1 LNRQPDQKEYIA
13 NEGRSDYVVT
23 RNHRT
28 DVIAFILSLLAAII
42 LWGYVSINNVE
53 STVPVVF
60 SSVQLQFVGEDELKE
75 NYSLIVQSVDTES
88 ISVTLTGNSTD
99 VTNLNSSSVTL
110 EVDLSSISA
119 AGIYSL
125 PVVCHAPDK
134 FTYSLS
140 TESVTVNIDKP
151 DSKMLTVDS
160 DNIQLMGWIKETG
173 CTIVNQ
179 SLNITKVKLEGNTL
193 NLEKVAGVQIRTAS
207 IGVLN
212 ASMNV
217 SAEIYLLDAEG
228 NDLDLPITVSSD
240 AGRDGIVVS
249 LTVYKEKTL
258 DLTVR
263 TKYGYLNSEQLL
275 VEPSQVMV
283 YGEASVV
290 DELNELTL
298 DLDEIDEKQ
307 IFADITYTGVQIQ
320 SADDLIITKVDQ
332 SPFEGAT
339 VQIRVS
345 ECDTK
350 TIRADHF
357 VLLNAPDNVSIQ
369 EEYLLLNIRTRLVND
384 ANVMLNLLSQN
395 SDRITLYVDY
405 ESVKEDGSVPVVVFF
420 SDNYRSYLYEIG
432 SYTVNLVVQQP
443 DVLSEGQ
450 SEEGSL
456 D

>member
-1 LNRQPDQKEYIA
+1 
-13 NEGRSDYVVT
+13 
-23 RNHRT
+23 
-28 DVIAFILSLLAAII
+28 
-42 LWGYVSINNVE
+42 
-53 STVPVVF
+53 
-60 SSVQLQFVGEDELKE
+60 
-75 NYSLIVQSVDTES
+75 
-88 ISVTLTGNSTD
+88 
-99 VTNLNSSSVTL
+99 
-110 EVDLSSISA
+110 
-119 AGIYSL
+119 
-125 PVVCHAPDK
+125 
-134 FTYSLS
+134 
-140 TESVTVNIDKP
+140 
-151 DSKMLTVDS
+151 
-160 DNIQLMGWIKETG
+160 
-173 CTIVNQ
+173 
-179 SLNITKVKLEGNTL
+179 
-193 NLEKVAGVQIRTAS
+193 
-207 IGVLN
+207 
-212 ASMNV
+212 
-217 SAEIYLLDAEG
+217 
-228 NDLDLPITVSSD
+228 
-240 AGRDGIVVS
+240 
-249 LTVYKEKTL
+249 
-258 DLTVR
+258 
-263 TKYGYLNSEQLL
+263 
-275 VEPSQVMV
+275 MV